1 VRAQSRAGGREEHP
15 LGAHLTGGP
24 QGGFDRANLAPE
36 RQAGCVLPDLA
47 PDGTTGAPL
56 RSMSANGSVRPSK
69 RATAENFDGQSASP
83 ENPAGDTAGARLRLK
98 LLGIDPGL
106 TSLDTRGFEGG
117 TPAARTMLERHATA
131 FVDGFNIAVAAREEE
146 LAARLR
152 TVIAADR
159 GFAYEGSAMALALLD
174 SMSPRRRPR
183 LARLLESHGRPHRYM
198 LHVGAG
204 WALAAMRR
212 RPGTMLRSFDPFIRW
227 LAVDGYGFHEG
238 FFHTRRS
245 FAGRPPL
252 RRPRGYEQRA
262 FDQGLGRSL
271 WFVAAADVDAAADA
285 VARLHPRRRADL
297 WSGLGLAAAYTTV
310 APPAGL
316 ERLVELAG
324 SHAAHV
330 VQGAA
335 FAVSARHEAGN
346 VVAHTRVAAELLCGR
361 GVEDVAELVDH
372 ARAGLWADRTG
383 HAYEEWRSRIR
394 ERLARMTVG
403 VA

>member
-1 VRAQSRAGGREEHP
+1 
-15 LGAHLTGGP
+15 
-24 QGGFDRANLAPE
+24 
-36 RQAGCVLPDLA
+36 
-47 PDGTTGAPL
+47 
-56 RSMSANGSVRPSK
+56 MSANGSVRPSR
-69 RATAENFDGQSASP
+69 RATAENFEGQSASY
-83 ENPAGDTAGARLRLK
+83 ENHTAQTTLGRLRLK
-98 LLGIDPGL
+98 LLGIDSAL
-106 TSLDTRGFEGG
+106 TSFEARGFSGG

-131 FVDGFNIAVAAREEE
+131 FVDGFNIAIAAREEN

-174 SMSPRRRPR
+174 SLAPPGGSR

-198 LHVGAG
+198 VHVGAG

-212 RPGTMLRSFDPFIRW
+212 PPGMVMRSFDPFIRW

-271 WFVAAADVDAAADA
+271 WFVAAADVDAAAEA
-285 VARLHPRRRADL
+285 VGRFEPWRRADL

-310 APPAGL
+310 APPEDL
-316 ERLVELAG
+316 DRLGVLAG
-324 SHAAHV
+324 AHAPHV
-330 VQGAA
+330 VQGVA
-335 FAVSARHEAGN
+335 FAVSARLTAGN

-361 GVEDVAELVDH
+361 AVEDVADLVNG
-372 ARAGLWADRTG
+372 ARDDLWADRTG
-383 HAYEEWRSRIR
+383 HGYEEWRTRIR
-394 ERLARMTVG
+394 ERLAARKG
-403 VA
+403 AVA